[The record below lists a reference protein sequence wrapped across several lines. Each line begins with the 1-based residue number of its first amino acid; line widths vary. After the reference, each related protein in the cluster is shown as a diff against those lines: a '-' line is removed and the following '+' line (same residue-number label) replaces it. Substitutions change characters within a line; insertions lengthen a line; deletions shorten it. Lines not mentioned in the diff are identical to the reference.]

1 MTIMETTDTRTVVPT
16 FTLKAS
22 VLRDAL
28 MVHVAAGR
36 DDTLPT
42 LTGVH
47 VSWTDGEPIVF
58 AATDRYRLAIATV
71 GEAGE
76 GDGAFLL
83 PRRDA
88 IELIKVLPKPKR
100 GASDPDVTMTITC
113 GTVQVPGPRE
123 DHVTVFMVHD
133 GSTFSKEY
141 RTLDGQFPK
150 YRSLVSEEVEATE
163 RIAWNPHYMAD
174 VAKLPVDKYQPVV
187 WRFRGETRPMVGEWK
202 FGDISWEYLL
212 MPVRYGV

>member
-1 MTIMETTDTRTVVPT
+1 MTIMETTETRTVVPT

-28 MVHVAAGR
+28 HVHVAAGR

-71 GEAGE
+71 GEAGS
-76 GDGAFLL
+76 GDGVFLL

-88 IELIKVLPKPKR
+88 IELIKVLPKAKR
-100 GASDPDVTMTITC
+100 NTHDPDVVV
-113 GTVQVPGPRE
+113 TVTK
-123 DHVTVFMVHD
+123 DHVTVFMVHY

-150 YRSLVSEEVEATE
+150 YRSLLPKTDPQPISG
-163 RIAWNPHYMAD
+163 IAWNPAYMAD
-174 VAKLPVDKYQPVV
+174 VAKLPIARYAPVK
-187 WRFRGETRPMVGEWK
+187 WSFYGETRPMVGR
-202 FGDISWEYLL
+202 FRADDGTDWEYLL
-212 MPVRYGV
+212 MPVRLA

>member
-1 MTIMETTDTRTVVPT
+1 MSIMEATDTRTVVPA

-28 MVHVAAGR
+28 MVHVAAGK

-100 GASDPDVTMTITC
+100 GLPDADVVVTVTK
-113 GTVQVPGPRE
+113 

-141 RTLDGQFPK
+141 RTLDGEFPK
-150 YRSLVSEEVEATE
+150 YRGLLPKSDPQPISG
-163 RIAWNPHYMAD
+163 IAWNPDFMAD
-174 VAKLPVDKYQPVV
+174 VAKLPIARYAPVK
-187 WRFRGETRPMVGEWK
+187 WSFYGETRPMVGR
-202 FGDISWEYLL
+202 FRADNGTDWEYLL

>member
-1 MTIMETTDTRTVVPT
+1 MTIMEATETRTVVPT

-28 MVHVAAGR
+28 HVHVAAGK

-71 GEAGE
+71 GEAGS
-76 GDGAFLL
+76 GDGVFLL

-88 IELIKVLPKPKR
+88 IELIKVLPKAKR
-100 GASDPDVTMTITC
+100 NTHDPEVVVSVTK
-113 GTVQVPGPRE
+113 

-141 RTLDGQFPK
+141 RTLDGEYPK

-163 RIAWNPHYMAD
+163 RIAWNPAFMAD
-174 VAKLPVDKYQPVV
+174 VAKLPMVNNMPVV
-187 WRFRGETRPMVGEWK
+187 WRFRGSNRPMVGEWK
-202 FGDISWEYLL
+202 SNDISWEYLL

>member
-1 MTIMETTDTRTVVPT
+1 MSIMESTETRTVVPT

-28 MVHVAAGR
+28 HVHVAAGR

-71 GEAGE
+71 GEAGV
-76 GDGAFLL
+76 GDGVFLL

-100 GASDPDVTMTITC
+100 GVPDPDVTV
-113 GTVQVPGPRE
+113 TVTRE
-123 DHVTVFMVHD
+123 HVTVFMVHD
-133 GSTFSKEY
+133 LSTFSKEY
-141 RTLDGQFPK
+141 RTLDGEYPK
-150 YRSLVSEEVEATE
+150 YQTLVPRDKPAVPTEAT
-163 RIAWNPHYMAD
+163 AWNPAFMAD
-174 VAKLPVDKYQPVV
+174 VAKLPITRNRPVK
-187 WRFRGETRPMVGEWK
+187 WTFYGETRPALAT
-202 FGDISWEYLL
+202 FDCDNDISWEYLL
-212 MPVRYGV
+212 MPVRLH

>member
-1 MTIMETTDTRTVVPT
+1 MTIIDDTPDTRTVVPT
-16 FTLKAS
+16 FTLPAS

-58 AATDRYRLAIATV
+58 AATDRYRLAVATV
-71 GEAGE
+71 GEAGT
-76 GDGAFLL
+76 GDGTFLL

-88 IELIKVLPKPKR
+88 IELIKLLPKPKR
-100 GASDPDVTMTITC
+100 GALNPEVTV
-113 GTVQVPGPRE
+113 TVTK
-123 DHVTVFMVHD
+123 DHVTVFMVND
-133 GSTFSKEY
+133 GSTFSREY
-141 RTLDGQFPK
+141 RTLDGEYPK
-150 YRSLVSEEVEATE
+150 YRSLMSEDVEATE

-174 VAKLPVDKYQPVV
+174 VAKLPTEKYAPIV
-187 WRFRGETRPMVGEWK
+187 WRFRGPTRPMVGEWK
-202 FGDISWEYLL
+202 FGNISWEYLL